1 MNLLLSPTC
10 QNYFFNKRNTNIF
23 YINLVDPVI
32 QLGKLSR
39 RALRIKRFD
48 SVWKLIKNIK
58 HKKKTYFE

>member
-48 SVWKLIKNIK
+48 SV
-58 HKKKTYFE
+58 